1 MDCIVRCIAA
11 SSTDCFPRE
20 RMENTLDRRACCVVV
35 SAMAIWGVGDH
46 ARLCCS
52 LLRRRSGLGR
62 RQEGEGRQ
70 RRRWAQRSAAASGLG
85 CGGRHEV

>member
-46 ARLCCS
+46 AGCAAPCCD
-52 LLRRRSGLGR
+52 
-62 RQEGEGRQ
+62 
-70 RRRWAQRSAAASGLG
+70 
-85 CGGRHEV
+85 GGAG